1 MKFYAV
7 LFIIFWVLVIIFPDL
22 IGILV
27 GSFFIFI
34 WINMLVLWN
43 MFSTKQNPFGKSNS
57 YTQWG
62 KYKIFK

>member
-1 MKFYAV
+1 MKFYAI
-7 LFIIFWVLVIIFPDL
+7 LFIIFGALIIIFPDL

-27 GSFFIFI
+27 WSFLIFI
-34 WINMLVLWN
+34 WVNMLVLWN
-43 MFSTKQNPFGKSNS
+43 MFRTKQNPFWKSWS